1 MSFEPVMPPFNS
13 SDPSANFLSSSCLDF
28 LLIELVPLAYRVT
41 HDRDAIASEQN
52 STTAD
57 AASTSH
63 AVSSSAAG
71 IMAGAAARKD
81 EEEDLDAV
89 HYRLEMLGYRV
100 GQGLVERFSRDRPRF
115 NDTLDVIKFLCKD
128 LWTLVFGKNIDNLKT
143 NHRGV
148 YVLTD
153 NVFRPFSRMSTEAG
167 GQAIVRAQPF
177 LWFPCGIVTYAK
189 LDGDREE
196 VAASFLS
203 NGLASG
209 NTGKVDVAGLNKAL
223 LALDG
228 TENLL
233 GESVLCHGQ
242 GGGTSTVLGLDNFV
256 TAELN
261 AVYESILLG
270 VGLASDL
277 SNEGLGT
284 DDVEGGDTKETL
296 RVENP
301 LGLEDLGRDGDSR
314 VDWVGDDEDE
324 SLGGDLS
331 SDLDETLDNAS
342 IDIEEIITG
351 HSRLACAGE
360 VGELVNVRRGLEEER
375 EGL

>member
-143 NHRGV
+143 NHRKLV
-148 YVLTD
+148 VKQLSAL
-153 NVFRPFSRMSTEAG
+153 NRS
-167 GQAIVRAQPF
+167 
-177 LWFPCGIVTYAK
+177 CG
-189 LDGDREE
+189 
-196 VAASFLS
+196 F
-203 NGLASG
+203 
-209 NTGKVDVAGLNKAL
+209 
-223 LALDG
+223 
-228 TENLL
+228 
-233 GESVLCHGQ
+233 H
-242 GGGTSTVLGLDNFV
+242 
-256 TAELN
+256 
-261 AVYESILLG
+261 AVS
-270 VGLASDL
+270 
-277 SNEGLGT
+277 
-284 DDVEGGDTKETL
+284 
-296 RVENP
+296 
-301 LGLEDLGRDGDSR
+301 
-314 VDWVGDDEDE
+314 
-324 SLGGDLS
+324 
-331 SDLDETLDNAS
+331 
-342 IDIEEIITG
+342 
-351 HSRLACAGE
+351 
-360 VGELVNVRRGLEEER
+360 
-375 EGL
+375 